1 MPLYKAKIL
10 SKEIALNYQ
19 EDQKQNLEKALNTI
33 NSKLEKYNNLVG
45 KVSDYQILSLLTIE
59 LQDQIFDIIENKKNI
74 DNVED
79 KLTSVINENIKLKDK
94 NIELDIVNKNLLKDN
109 KISEDK
115 IEEIQV
121 EIREIIKIIKKLYHE

>member
-94 NIELDIVNKNLLKDN
+94 NIELDKVNKNLLKDN